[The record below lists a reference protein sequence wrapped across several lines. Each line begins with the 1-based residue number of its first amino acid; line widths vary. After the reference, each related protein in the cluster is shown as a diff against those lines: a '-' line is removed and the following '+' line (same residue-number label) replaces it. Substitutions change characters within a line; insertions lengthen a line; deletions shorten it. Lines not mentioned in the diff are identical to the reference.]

1 MALHW
6 LIVPNSLTSIEL
18 GRAHPHYPSPVHVF
32 TSRGEMLI
40 ILVIRNIFMFL
51 ILVMMGM
58 RDVVAISCC
67 GCGCCCSCGGVSSER
82 GHGAA
87 GGLPAPRPGL
97 QLQQQ
102 RLQHLARPNIFLN
115 ASNIFIGHLLPLDQ
129 RVVVVAALLRE
140 AVQLL
145 GGRLL
150 PPRAPP
156 AAKMYAHND

>member
-1 MALHW
+1 MPHC
-6 LIVPNSLTSIEL
+6 LTSIEL
-18 GRAHPHYPSPVHVF
+18 GRPHPHYPSPVHVF
-32 TSRGEMLI
+32 TTRDEMLI
-40 ILVIRNIFMFL
+40 ILVIINIFRFF
-51 ILVMMGM
+51 ILVMIGM

-67 GCGCCCSCGGVSSER
+67 GCGCCCCCSCGGVSSER
-82 GHGAA
+82 GRGAA

-102 RLQHLARPNIFLN
+102 RLQHLAGPNIFLN